1 MIYKRIQKGR
11 FLKRPNRFIAKI
23 EINGKEETVHVKNTG
38 RCAEL
43 LVPGAEVYVQKSE
56 SAGRKTGW
64 DLISVRKADRLI
76 NMDSQVTNKVVQE
89 WIEAGRWFKDVK
101 IVRPEV
107 TYKNSRFDLYVEYEE
122 KKAFIEV
129 KGVTLEEEG
138 VVKFPDAPSERA
150 VKHLKELEEAVQEG
164 YEAYVFFVVQM
175 KGVRYFTP
183 NRRTHKEFADILA
196 EAAETG
202 VQVIAKDCFVTE
214 DSIAIA
220 DEVPVVL
227 TNPQL
232 YEAPELLVEWY
243 RERKRDLPWR
253 HHVNAYRVWVS
264 EIMLQQTRVE
274 AVKPYFDRFLKELP
288 DVAALSD
295 CPEEK
300 LLKLWEGLG
309 YYNRVRN
316 MQIAAQTVME
326 NYHGELPADYEALT
340 KLKGIGHYTAGAI
353 ASIAFGIPVPA
364 VDGNV
369 LRVISRVTEDDADIM
384 KASVRTA
391 MEKDLL
397 EIMPEN
403 RAGAFNQALMEL
415 GATVCLPNG
424 APLCEACPWKE
435 VCRAQKSGRW
445 RELPVKSKA
454 KARRIEDRT
463 VLVIKAEDKVLLHKR
478 ANKGLLAGLY
488 EFPNVEGHLKE
499 EEVITYLKK
508 MGLSPIRLKKLEDSR
523 HIFSHI
529 EWHMTGYAVQIDE
542 TEQEYQNM
550 LFVDVKET
558 EEQYPIPAA
567 FSRYTGYMNIRLG
580 NDRYKEE

>member
-1 MIYKRIQKGR
+1 MCKEKQYGGSLHFYDDLQILEREDEPLSRKERLQAVEKPLLSWYHSRARI
-11 FLKRPNRFIAKI
+11 
-23 EINGKEETVHVKNTG
+23 
-38 RCAEL
+38 
-43 LVPGAEVYVQKSE
+43 
-56 SAGRKTGW
+56 
-64 DLISVRKADRLI
+64 
-76 NMDSQVTNKVVQE
+76 
-89 WIEAGRWFKDVK
+89 
-101 IVRPEV
+101 
-107 TYKNSRFDLYVEYEE
+107 
-122 KKAFIEV
+122 
-129 KGVTLEEEG
+129 
-138 VVKFPDAPSERA
+138 
-150 VKHLKELEEAVQEG
+150 
-164 YEAYVFFVVQM
+164 
-175 KGVRYFTP
+175 
-183 NRRTHKEFADILA
+183 
-196 EAAETG
+196 
-202 VQVIAKDCFVTE
+202 
-214 DSIAIA
+214 
-220 DEVPVVL
+220 
-227 TNPQL
+227 
-232 YEAPELLVEWY
+232 
-243 RERKRDLPWR
+243 LPWR
-253 HHVNAYRVWVS
+253 EDPKPYKVWIS

-274 AVKPYFDRFLKELP
+274 AVKPYFERFMAAFP
-288 DVAALSD
+288 DVASLAEAQDDHLM
-295 CPEEK
+295 K
-300 LLKLWEGLG
+300 MWEGLG
-309 YYNRVRN
+309 YYNRARN
-316 MQIAAQTVME
+316 LKAAAIQIMDQFDGCIPSSKE
-326 NYHGELPADYEALT
+326 ELLT
-340 KLKGIGHYTAGAI
+340 LPGIGSYTAGAI
-353 ASIAFGIPVPA
+353 SSIAYGVPNPA